1 MRSPSPAAERM
12 RRLRAR
18 RVRGAR
24 IIAVEV
30 DVDLLEILEELG
42 LVGPDEV
49 GDSGALSFALLM
61 LLTEAAE
68 ARRSHSGKKLLRVTD
83 GLSPGVESTD

>member
-1 MRSPSPAAERM
+1 MSSPAAARM
-12 RRLRAR
+12 RRLRER
-18 RVRGAR
+18 RARGAR
-24 IIAVEV
+24 VVAVEI

-49 GDSGALSFALLM
+49 GDSGALSFAILM

-68 ARRSHSGKKLLRVTD
+68 VRLNRSLLRVTNR
-83 GLSPGVESTD
+83 PGTVVEPGD